1 MSKQSQ
7 RGQWG
12 ERLAAGF
19 LEKNGYEVLAVN
31 WRYRKAEVDI
41 IARTPAGI
49 IVFVEVKT
57 RSSDLFGRPEDFV
70 TQAKQRLLLSAAAAY
85 MEESGHDWEI
95 RFDIIS
101 VFRNSDQDYEIKHL
115 EDVFWPD

>member
-12 ERLAAGF
+12 ERLATTF
-19 LEKNGYEVLAVN
+19 LEKNGYSILSLN
-31 WRYRKAEVDI
+31 WRYRRAEVDI
-41 IARTPAGI
+41 IARTPSGI

-57 RSSDLFGRPEDFV
+57 RSSDLFGQPEDFV
-70 TQAKQRLLLSAAAAY
+70 TLAKQRLLLSAAAAY
-85 MEESGHDWEI
+85 MEEHGHDWEI

-101 VFRNSDQDYEIKHL
+101 VFRHSNQDYEIKHL
-115 EDVFWPD
+115 QDVFWPR